1 MNESHLRLAVVLP
14 DRNAVSESFIRAHV
28 DGLFDDPVE
37 IWGSPRPL
45 RAGVGET
52 VLSSGP
58 LLLARA
64 LRAVTGL
71 EAERAAAAVGRRLP
85 ARWYEGQLAAFLR
98 RSKVDVVLAEYG
110 PTAVT
115 IMEACS
121 VSQTPFVVHF
131 HGFDA
136 YHQETL
142 TELRGP
148 YRRLF
153 QMASRVIAVSN
164 HMLDQLV
171 DLGCPSERIVLN
183 PYGVDID
190 QFDGARPKEAAP
202 LLLALGRLVP
212 KKGPLL
218 TLRAFARVQAE
229 EPQTRLVM
237 LGDGPLRDQCVAFA
251 REFGIDQSV
260 DFPGSVDHVEV
271 AAWMRQ
277 ARCFVQHS
285 LRAEDG
291 DSEGTPVAVLEASS
305 CGLPVVST
313 KHAGIVDAVIDGEG
327 GFLVEEG
334 DVDGMARQIL
344 RLVRE
349 PALAEKMGT
358 AARQHVKAN
367 YSSEESLGRL
377 RSVLLGVSRKGGGE
391 M

>member
-1 MNESHLRLAVVLP
+1 
-14 DRNAVSESFIRAHV
+14 
-28 DGLFDDPVE
+28 
-37 IWGSPRPL
+37 
-45 RAGVGET
+45 
-52 VLSSGP
+52 
-58 LLLARA
+58 
-64 LRAVTGL
+64 
-71 EAERAAAAVGRRLP
+71 
-85 ARWYEGQLAAFLR
+85 
-98 RSKVDVVLAEYG
+98 
-110 PTAVT
+110 
-115 IMEACS
+115 
-121 VSQTPFVVHF
+121 
-131 HGFDA
+131 
-136 YHQETL
+136 
-142 TELRGP
+142 
-148 YRRLF
+148 
-153 QMASRVIAVSN
+153 MASRVIAVSN

-171 DLGCPSERIVLN
+171 DLGCPSERIVLS

-190 QFDGARPKEAAP
+190 RFDGARPKEAAP

-218 TLRAFARVQAE
+218 TLRAFATVQAE

-237 LGDGPLRDQCVAFA
+237 LGDGPLRDQCVDFA
-251 REFGIDQSV
+251 RELGIDQSV

-271 AAWMRQ
+271 AARMRQ

-349 PALAEKMGT
+349 PELAEKMGT

-377 RSVLLGVSRKGGGE
+377 RSVLIGVSRKGGGE

>member
-1 MNESHLRLAVVLP
+1 
-14 DRNAVSESFIRAHV
+14 
-28 DGLFDDPVE
+28 
-37 IWGSPRPL
+37 
-45 RAGVGET
+45 
-52 VLSSGP
+52 
-58 LLLARA
+58 
-64 LRAVTGL
+64 
-71 EAERAAAAVGRRLP
+71 
-85 ARWYEGQLAAFLR
+85 
-98 RSKVDVVLAEYG
+98 
-110 PTAVT
+110 
-115 IMEACS
+115 MEACS
-121 VSQTPFVVHF
+121 VSRTALVVHF

-136 YHQETL
+136 YHHETL
-142 TELRGP
+142 TELREP

-153 QMASRVIAVSN
+153 QKASRVIAVSN

-183 PYGVDID
+183 PYGVDINR
-190 QFDGARPKEAAP
+190 FDGARPKEAAP

-237 LGDGPLRDQCVAFA
+237 LGDGPLIDQCVEVA
-251 REFGIDQSV
+251 RELGIDHNV

-313 KHAGIVDAVIDGEG
+313 KHAGIVDAVIDGTG

-334 DVDGMARQIL
+334 DIDGMARQML

-349 PALAEKMGT
+349 PALAEKMGA

-367 YSSEESLGRL
+367 YSSERRLERL
-377 RSVLLGVSRKGGGE
+377 RSVLLGVSRIGVDARRDRLSNDS
-391 M
+391 